1 MTTPTSEKAATSPTI
16 GDEVNLF
23 VRHID
28 SLQETL
34 PLTMLFIHE
43 VGMTY
48 QKKVEEFEEKNCTV
62 QVEGDIRRV
71 SIPIEHNRKWK
82 KLRSRHDQI
91 HLASSLVPRSLLVS
105 LVSQYDAFLG
115 RLLKAIFN
123 VRPELLNASEK
134 ALSFSQVASF
144 PSIDAIRDHVIE
156 KEIEGVLRSSHAD
169 QIKWIEARF
178 GLPLTKGLKIWPTFI
193 ELTERRNLFV
203 HTDGVVSS
211 QYLSVC
217 RQSGVDLKGDIDEG
231 SRLEVRQEYFEI
243 ACRCVF
249 ELGVKLA
256 HVLWRKLLPND
267 REKADSNLI
276 MVTYELIEKE
286 NYTLAIALLDFAC
299 NTLNTYANEW
309 NELALAVNHAQA
321 HKWSGNEADAQKILD
336 EVDWSAK
343 GDEFKLAAAVLR
355 SDWKNA
361 VDVMRR
367 IGSSGPVR
375 KHNYRDWPL
384 FKEFRN
390 QPEFTACYQEVFKEE
405 FPVAVKEDVVAKKE
419 LH

>member
-1 MTTPTSEKAATSPTI
+1 MTTTSSEIPAPPPTI

-34 PLTMLFIHE
+34 PLTMLLIQE
-43 VGMTY
+43 VGREY
-48 QKKVEEFEEKNCTV
+48 RKKVEEFEEKNCTV
-62 QVEGDIRRV
+62 RVEGEVRRV
-71 SIPIEHNRKWK
+71 SIPIEHSRRWK

-91 HLASSLVPRSLLVS
+91 HLARTLVPRSLLVS

-115 RLLKAIFN
+115 RLLKAIFY
-123 VRPELLNASEK
+123 VRSELLNASEK
-134 ALSFSQVASF
+134 SLSFSQVASF

-169 QIKWIEARF
+169 QIKWIETRF
-178 GLPLTKGLKIWPTFI
+178 GLPLTKGLEIWPTFI

-203 HTDGVVSS
+203 HTDGIVSS
-211 QYLSVC
+211 QYLSIC
-217 RQSGVDLKGDIDEG
+217 RQVGIGQRENVREG
-231 SRLEVRQEYFEI
+231 SRLDVPQEYFEI

-256 HVLWRKLLPND
+256 HVLWRKLLPD
-267 REKADSNLI
+267 EREKADSNLI
-276 MVTYELIEKE
+276 TVTYELIERE

-299 NTLNTYANEW
+299 NMLKTYANEW
-309 NELALAVNHAQA
+309 NKLAFVVNLAQA
-321 HKWSGNEADAQKILD
+321 YKWSGKDTETQKILD

-361 VDVMRR
+361 TDVMRR

-375 KHNYRDWPL
+375 KHDYRDWPL
-384 FKEFRN
+384 FRDFRS
-390 QPEFTACYQEVFKEE
+390 QPEFTACYQDVFGEA
-405 FPVAVKEDVVAKKE
+405 FPVAVKEDVVAKKDMQ
-419 LH
+419 